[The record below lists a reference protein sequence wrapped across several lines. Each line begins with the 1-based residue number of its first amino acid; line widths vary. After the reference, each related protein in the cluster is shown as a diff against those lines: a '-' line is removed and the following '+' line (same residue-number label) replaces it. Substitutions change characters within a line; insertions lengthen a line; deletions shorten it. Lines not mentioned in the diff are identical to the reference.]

1 MDSLKCKFFA
11 GWLVAENMNEAWLRM
26 WRRVAQKDF
35 EEGHELVVFRIPRGN
50 LNERDMAIKD
60 IEEALQ
66 SRFK

>member
-1 MDSLKCKFFA
+1 M
-11 GWLVAENMNEAWLRM
+11 AENMNEAWLRM